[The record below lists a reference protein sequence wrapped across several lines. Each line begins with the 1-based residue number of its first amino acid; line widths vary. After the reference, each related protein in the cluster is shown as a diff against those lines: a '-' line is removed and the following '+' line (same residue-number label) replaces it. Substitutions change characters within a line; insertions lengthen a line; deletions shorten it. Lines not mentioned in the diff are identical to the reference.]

1 MYMQYTRVHFVAVG
15 CCLGGITVLVV
26 SDILRERATWSE
38 DETVTTT
45 AWNASALY
53 GDFLCLVGSF
63 IYACSNVGQEYLV
76 KKKNRRVRFTE
87 WSLRV
92 YASND

>member
-1 MYMQYTRVHFVAVG
+1 MQYTRLHFIAVG

-26 SDILRERATWSE
+26 SDILRDRASRSE
-38 DETVTTT
+38 EETTTAT

-53 GDFLCLVGSF
+53 GDFLCLLGSS

-76 KKKNRRVRFTE
+76 KKKNRRVR
-87 WSLRV
+87 SRCLMYLMV
-92 YASND
+92 G